1 MFVTDK
7 QPTLRELFIRN
18 YIPQKLVPR
27 YFSNSII
34 QVMDEIQRAQLNT
47 LNQKVVDGVELTVN
61 QEQLRSE
68 LTAIQQGQQ
77 LQLQLQ
83 VQG

>member
-1 MFVTDK
+1 
-7 QPTLRELFIRN
+7 
-18 YIPQKLVPR
+18 
-27 YFSNSII
+27 
-34 QVMDEIQRAQLNT
+34 MDEIQRAQLNT

-83 VQG
+83 LQVQG